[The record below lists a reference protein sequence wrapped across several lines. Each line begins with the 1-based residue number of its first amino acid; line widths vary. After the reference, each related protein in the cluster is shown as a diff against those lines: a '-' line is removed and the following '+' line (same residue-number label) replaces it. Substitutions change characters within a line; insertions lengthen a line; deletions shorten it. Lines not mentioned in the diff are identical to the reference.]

1 MITQVDPIAMHHDA
15 SFSILSSWCGVLVNI
30 GTFCQNSLWYMFDRP
45 KLTAPNGNTTI
56 VAYEKVN
63 DPLAKWQ
70 QCAFGHK
77 RALETMKIFSYAAL
91 HPKSSLRDEKTFDVI
106 FIPLKR
112 ATSWSTSLRLV
123 IKSINIGPP
132 GAVAFPIFHEGK
144 RQENTSTDLL
154 HLDPLTQLQ

>member
-1 MITQVDPIAMHHDA
+1 MMPPPSLSYHHRN
-15 SFSILSSWCGVLVNI
+15 FSKYRYSALVHFAKI
-30 GTFCQNSLWYMFDRP
+30 PAEVCSTC
-45 KLTAPNGNTTI
+45 LTKTPPNGNTI

-112 ATSWSTSLRLV
+112 ATSWSTSLRWV
-123 IKSINIGPP
+123 GHKIN
-132 GAVAFPIFHEGK
+132 
-144 RQENTSTDLL
+144 
-154 HLDPLTQLQ
+154 